1 MTVQAA
7 RDILEEMVWASR
19 CVICDRPGALLC
31 PSCRSR
37 LPYIDR
43 WQACPRC
50 GAPAGRIIC
59 TECNH
64 FTLQERG
71 LGALPYRRCTSV
83 LVHDERT
90 RCIVTAYKDA
100 GEQRLG
106 DLIADLCADAVSPA
120 VGAGRRVVAYIPSS
134 KKALTRRGFDHAQAT
149 ARQLA
154 KRLDMPLQGL
164 FERPRAKDQR
174 ELNRAQRQENMRT
187 SIMLK
192 PRAARAVPHR
202 VLLYDDVY
210 TTGATLCAASEAL
223 YAAGCE
229 DVCCLTFLR
238 VP

>member
-1 MTVQAA
+1 
-7 RDILEEMVWASR
+7 MVWATR

-31 PSCRSR
+31 ASCRSH

-71 LGALPYRRCTSV
+71 LASLPYNRCTSV
-83 LVHDERT
+83 MVHDERT
-90 RCIVTAYKDA
+90 RRIITSYKDA
-100 GEQRLG
+100 GEQRLSA
-106 DLIADLCADAVSPA
+106 LVADFCADTVSPS
-120 VGAGRRVVAYIPSS
+120 VGADGYVVSYIPSS
-134 KKALTRRGFDHAQAT
+134 RKAVTRRGFDHAQIT

-154 KRLDMPLQGL
+154 SRLGVPLREL
-164 FERPRAKDQR
+164 FERPCAKDQR
-174 ELNRAQRQENMRT
+174 KLNREQRQENMRA
-187 SIMLK
+187 SLRLK
-192 PRAARAVPHR
+192 ADIANAAPPR

-223 YAAGCE
+223 RDAGCKSIRC
-229 DVCCLTFLR
+229 VTFLR
-238 VP
+238 VS